1 MRPRSDGNDQ
11 TARRARRA
19 CEPGC
24 GAEPHEAKKLGDRVA
39 SLRIV
44 GADGA
49 EKVVELREGKLQIGR
64 GRDNDV
70 VLADQEKG
78 VSRTHAEL
86 RFENGRY
93 VIVDLQSQNGTWI
106 NGRRV
111 DRAEVP
117 VGTEVTIGDYRLT
130 IQKESPAAAMSA
142 TAGATI
148 ARPVQDIGD
157 LQIRERPQRSA
168 SQATR
173 QQVRQT
179 QQVPAAPGA
188 SPQRNIVVAV
198 VLVVTAVILF
208 GAVAWVLTPSGRGG
222 AGRPQA
228 VEPVPTEPRA
238 QEPAP
243 APPPETLSVP
253 ERSAEGE
260 PFTAKPN
267 SPRRTPEPQPKPER
281 VARKPGESVE
291 GWRTRSEALATR
303 YAYSKAALDR
313 RDYAAAAGGFQAIL
327 LEEPGF
333 LDAPRLLVQAN
344 AGLRAQADALFQSG
358 RRMDGAGDWVG
369 ALQMYEQARQIY
381 SGIPGIAD
389 AVQRVREKLRAA
401 GTRAFAQAKQ
411 LEAIGRNAEALKEY
425 EKAVQWLPIDDPNRQ
440 AARERVEQ
448 LKRNQ

>member
-1 MRPRSDGNDQ
+1 M
-11 TARRARRA
+11 
-19 CEPGC
+19 
-24 GAEPHEAKKLGDRVA
+24 A

-130 IQKESPAAAMSA
+130 IQKETPAPAMSA

-148 ARPVQDIGD
+148 ARPVRDLGD
-157 LQIRERPQRSA
+157 LQIRERPQPSY
-168 SQATR
+168 QAPPQR
-173 QQVRQT
+173 PQRAQPSPQ
-179 QQVPAAPGA
+179 GA
-188 SPQRNIVVAV
+188 PQRNVVVAA
-198 VLVVTAVILF
+198 VLVITAVILF
-208 GAVAWVLTPSGRGG
+208 GAVAWVFAPGGRGG
-222 AGRPQA
+222 AGSPQA

-238 QEPAP
+238 QDPPAAATPPDTSPVAERPTEGTEP
-243 APPPETLSVP
+243 L
-253 ERSAEGE
+253 
-260 PFTAKPN
+260 TAKPN
-267 SPRRTPEPQPKPER
+267 SPRRTAEPQPKPGR
-281 VARKPGESVE
+281 VARRPDESVE
-291 GWRTRSEALATR
+291 GWRSRSEALETR

-369 ALQMYEQARQIY
+369 ALQKYEQARQIY

-389 AVQRVREKLRAA
+389 AIQRVREKLRAA
-401 GTRAFAQAKQ
+401 GTKAFAQARQ

-425 EKAVQWLPIDDPNRQ
+425 EKAVQWLPTDDPTRQ
-440 AARERVEQ
+440 AARARVEQ